1 MFILM
6 PLLRYVKCLV
16 GESLCI
22 YFYIYL
28 NKTQQYMT
36 RSVAKMYKLG
46 KIREKEK
53 VFI

>member
-16 GESLCI
+16 GESLYIC
-22 YFYIYL
+22 FYIYL
-28 NKTQQYMT
+28 NKTRQYIA
-36 RSVAKMYKLG
+36 RFVAKMYKLG
-46 KIREKEK
+46 KIRGKEK